1 MRVSSRVK
9 IPTSVGPAYI
19 IGEGN
24 IAITVFSGSSTPSS
38 ITAWCCAIRTG
49 KGTSSCLVHPP
60 KGCSNNTGF
69 LNPLSTNFCRV
80 SWGEGKRNKNFNFKE
95 SNGMVI
101 SFAYLTKTFY
111 CYSSTCSNCV
121 DRVEESLVFSQNFPD
136 VALTSNV
143 YSLQPP
149 NM

>member
-1 MRVSSRVK
+1 
-9 IPTSVGPAYI
+9 
-19 IGEGN
+19 
-24 IAITVFSGSSTPSS
+24 
-38 ITAWCCAIRTG
+38 
-49 KGTSSCLVHPP
+49 
-60 KGCSNNTGF
+60 
-69 LNPLSTNFCRV
+69 
-80 SWGEGKRNKNFNFKE
+80 
-95 SNGMVI
+95 MVI

-149 NM
+149 NMQKTPLVFVCSGLHEVIKMVNSFFPYLH

>member
-1 MRVSSRVK
+1 
-9 IPTSVGPAYI
+9 
-19 IGEGN
+19 
-24 IAITVFSGSSTPSS
+24 
-38 ITAWCCAIRTG
+38 
-49 KGTSSCLVHPP
+49 
-60 KGCSNNTGF
+60 
-69 LNPLSTNFCRV
+69 
-80 SWGEGKRNKNFNFKE
+80 
-95 SNGMVI
+95 MVT

>member
-1 MRVSSRVK
+1 
-9 IPTSVGPAYI
+9 
-19 IGEGN
+19 
-24 IAITVFSGSSTPSS
+24 
-38 ITAWCCAIRTG
+38 
-49 KGTSSCLVHPP
+49 
-60 KGCSNNTGF
+60 
-69 LNPLSTNFCRV
+69 
-80 SWGEGKRNKNFNFKE
+80 
-95 SNGMVI
+95 MVI

-111 CYSSTCSNCV
+111 CYSSICSNCV